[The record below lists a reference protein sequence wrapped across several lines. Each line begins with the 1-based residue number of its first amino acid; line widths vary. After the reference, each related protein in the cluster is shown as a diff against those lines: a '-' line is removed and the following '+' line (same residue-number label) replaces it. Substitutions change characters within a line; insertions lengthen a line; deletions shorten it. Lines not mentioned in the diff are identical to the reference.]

1 MLIVPKFLQA
11 TVDPILKKVVR
22 SGPYTR
28 RYNNSLDIRLN
39 ETYLRYQR
47 YCSAQYQLR
56 NGLQHFDE
64 SRIRTHSAQIF
75 KNVMAPEKA
84 RTYSQKISNL
94 IEHNTE
100 QVKIDDK
107 HSSLLKT
114 IRHPLRTMGTEYLEI
129 FRFPE
134 LHRALVTFFRGDYRL
149 EWVSAFRTLPST
161 HVISSWNWHT
171 DANPPY
177 TCKVFL
183 HLTSATADTG
193 ATEFMTPDDTAAY
206 RRAGYFGDHYGNERM
221 GDTELRAFAAQ
232 HHLPYQPFHFDV
244 SAGDASLFNQ
254 NFLHRA
260 VAPRSG
266 FRDVF
271 EFFLLPNPIPWDE
284 QLTKDGIDSAQL
296 RFPLYPKNPR
306 RA

>member
-1 MLIVPKFLQA
+1 MPIVPKFLQV
-11 TVDPILKKVVR
+11 TVDPLLKKIVR
-22 SGPYTR
+22 SSLYTN
-28 RYNNSLDIRLN
+28 RYSNSLDIRLN

-47 YCSAQYQLR
+47 FCSAQYVARHGVQDF
-56 NGLQHFDE
+56 GE

-75 KNVMAPEKA
+75 SGVVAAEKA
-84 RTYSQKISNL
+84 RQYSEQISYF
-94 IEHNTE
+94 IEHNQE
-100 QVKIDDK
+100 LVKIDDK

-114 IRHPLRTMGTEYLEI
+114 IKHPLRTMGTDYLEI
-129 FRFPE
+129 FHNPE
-134 LHRALVTFFRGDYRL
+134 LHNALVTFFGGDYRL

-161 HVISSWNWHT
+161 HVVSSWNWHT

-193 ATEFMTPDDTAAY
+193 ATDFMTPEDTALY
-206 RRAGYFGDHYGNERM
+206 RRAGYFGDHYGSERM
-221 GDTELRAFAAQ
+221 GDKEIREFAQ
-232 HHLPYQPFHFDV
+232 KHGLPYRPFHFDV

-260 VAPRSG
+260 VAPRVG
-266 FRDVF
+266 YRDVF
-271 EFFLLPNPIPWDE
+271 EFFLLPNPVPWHE
-284 QLTKDGIDSAQL
+284 QLAKDGIDSAQIRL
-296 RFPLYPKNPR
+296 PLYPKNPR